1 MQRTRANAFRAA
13 HVAAQAAAGPQ
24 PGDKDDPMEIDDD
37 GPWIG
42 GGSSSSPNNCVVS
55 KALARVLQGLM
66 VERYL
71 HQRQSA
77 ELRRQKAT
85 ADLESQ
91 ASQYA
96 P

>member
-1 MQRTRANAFRAA
+1 
-13 HVAAQAAAGPQ
+13 
-24 PGDKDDPMEIDDD
+24 MEIDDD

-85 ADLESQ
+85 ADLESE